1 MTSGPPFEGGGPDAF
16 FWGGENRRRT
26 APATVIFL
34 LFIFCSLNGAGV
46 LCPCENHIYI
56 CHARGFLPAAA
67 GAESKGNAV
76 QDRDYARSCESLF
89 FRPYNLSHC
98 PSGGKE
104 CGRGRVRRPASAA
117 ARIALRD
124 MRDAATTFFSDFFA
138 LQRSLSGIEP
148 RKRGRFASPLITD
161 IGD

>member
-16 FWGGENRRRT
+16 FGGGENRRRT

-124 MRDAATTFFSDFFA
+124 MRDAATTFFFGFFCIA
-138 LQRSLSGIEP
+138 TVAFGHRAKEAGAVCP
-148 RKRGRFASPLITD
+148 PLITD